1 MRKSASVLTLVAA
14 LLLLVAAGASAQHQA
29 PGSAQDTTAQAHSQP
44 PEAGHGQAEGEGHGE
59 GQEEDGH
66 YELPNFM
73 MYIHVLNHE
82 AIEGWLAQVNAGLP
96 PLLHLEWVNLE
107 NLTFCLI
114 VIIIL
119 SAFAITASRKRKLR
133 PDSRQYLFMENL
145 LMGLYDFFAQVLGKD
160 TRKYIPLVGTLF
172 IYILCMNLFGL
183 IPLMKSPTSVWG
195 VNVAM
200 ALCVFF
206 YVQWTGIVRNGVLGY
221 LKHFLGELPS
231 LKEMGCMGYGIIP
244 FLTILNVLLHI
255 LEELIKPISLSLRL
269 FGNILGEDTLL
280 AVFAGLVLIKP
291 LGVSAVVWLI
301 LLALAVK
308 LLGWRYG
315 GILAAATVL
324 LLAAGRV
331 LGTAGDPLPLHF
343 IFMFLA
349 LIFST
354 VQALIFSMLAAIYIA
369 LMLPH
374 EEHGH

>member
-1 MRKSASVLTLVAA
+1 MRKSASALTLVAA

-44 PEAGHGQAEGEGHGE
+44 AEAGHGEGHEEGE
-59 GQEEDGH
+59 H

-73 MYIHVLNHE
+73 MYIHVLNRE
-82 AIEGWLAQVNAGLP
+82 PIDAWLAQVNQGLP
-96 PLLHLEWVNLE
+96 PLLQIEWLNLE

-114 VIIIL
+114 VIVIL

-195 VNVAM
+195 VNAAM

-206 YVQWTGIVRNGVLGY
+206 YVQWTALVRNGFLGY
-221 LKHFLGELPS
+221 LLHYVGDPWWMFP
-231 LKEMGCMGYGIIP
+231 
-244 FLTILNVLLHI
+244 LNVPLHI

-280 AVFAGLVLIKP
+280 AVFAGLLFLIP
-291 LGVSAVVWLI
+291 GL
-301 LLALAVK
+301 VK
-308 LLGWRYG
+308 
-315 GILAAATVL
+315 
-324 LLAAGRV
+324 
-331 LGTAGDPLPLHF
+331 LPLHF
-343 IFMFLA
+343 PFMILA

-354 VQALIFSMLAAIYIA
+354 VQALIFSMLTAVYIS

-374 EEHGH
+374 EEHAH